1 MSVLQAFFAL
11 VALAAL
17 AGCLV
22 AWRRWRAEQ
31 QELARVRATFA
42 RYVAPSVVDVLLARK
57 DERLFT
63 GSAVRATVLVCRIR
77 DFAHFI
83 EPLSP
88 EQALRYLNEFYAL
101 TGTAIQRR
109 RGIIQ
114 TFLGD
119 GIVGVF
125 GVPLENPTQEDDALQ
140 AALDIVRH
148 VVTMRK
154 RWAQQ
159 HRKPLT
165 VGIGVNTGEVI
176 AGDAGFRD
184 RREFTVVGSEAIF
197 AYRLQE
203 AAFALNAFVVASRA
217 TCESLASEYKLV
229 PVSGVPLPG
238 VRRLLDAY
246 VVRARLHGTESSGVP
261 DDVMVETT
269 IVPPDAP
276 AGSPETAPAQ
286 TAAAQKPAA
295 HGAPAQQPAPQQ
307 PPLARPAAPR
317 NQPAPPR
324 QPAAS
329 PQTAIAAPPQS
340 PPLPQPPPSPQE
352 LPPARPMPRPAARTA
367 AAELGL
373 PDLGDDGWPSIHD
386 GPIFPDPPPPRAT
399 YEDRG
404 GSFQL

>member
-17 AGCLV
+17 GGCLV
-22 AWRRWRAEQ
+22 AYRRWQAEQ
-31 QELARVRATFA
+31 RELARVRATFS

-88 EQALRYLNEFYAL
+88 EHALRYLNEFYAL

-109 RGIIQ
+109 RGIIE

-148 VVTMRK
+148 VVAMRK

-159 HRKPLT
+159 QRKPFT
-165 VGIGVNTGEVI
+165 VGIGINTGAVI

-184 RREFTVVGSEAIF
+184 RREFTVVGSEATF
-197 AYRLQE
+197 AHRLQE

-217 TCESLASEYKLV
+217 TCESLASEYNLV

-246 VVRARLHGTESSGVP
+246 VVRARLRGTESFTVP
-261 DDVMVETT
+261 DDAMIETT
-269 IVPPDAP
+269 IVPQETAAP
-276 AGSPETAPAQ
+276 PPETPR
-286 TAAAQKPAA
+286 
-295 HGAPAQQPAPQQ
+295 GEE
-307 PPLARPAAPR
+307 PPVARPAAARKPPS
-317 NQPAPPR
+317 QPAPAPVP
-324 QPAAS
+324 QSAPA
-329 PQTAIAAPPQS
+329 PQIAAAPRPA
-340 PPLPQPPPSPQE
+340 PLPQAAPSPPG
-352 LPPARPMPRPAARTA
+352 LPAGQPAPRPAARTA

-373 PDLGDDGWPSIHD
+373 PDLGDDWPGGVHD

-399 YEDRG
+399 YQDRG
-404 GSFQL
+404 GSFDL